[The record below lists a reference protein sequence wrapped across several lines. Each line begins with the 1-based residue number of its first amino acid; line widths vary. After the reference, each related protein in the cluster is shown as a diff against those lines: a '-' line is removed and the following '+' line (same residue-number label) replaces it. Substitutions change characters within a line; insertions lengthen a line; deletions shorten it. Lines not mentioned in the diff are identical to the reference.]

1 MPQLLVDEYIEIT
14 NEYRKKYGPKTIIWM
29 QTGSFYEVYAWDEED
44 EQIKVSRN
52 ILQIRITTKKSG
64 NNRSCIMAGFPDH
77 SYKRFEK
84 RLLKE
89 NYTIVYVDQI
99 KRDPIER
106 GVTKI
111 SSPGCVFDSD
121 DDSKESILMSVLIE
135 IENDDYYGYYSIYD
149 SNRGE
154 IRILSIKNENEQT
167 IEHIFDNI
175 GDIISEN
182 RVNEVLINV
191 ISAENI
197 KIPET
202 NSKILFH
209 YKKITPPEQ
218 LLEALPQNEI
228 LSQYFKKY
236 LSIYENVIDSLEL
249 NKCLPHEIANLIYM
263 LDFLKDHEP
272 IFVKNLPRPIVD
284 GPNQSKYMEFYNHAL
299 QKLQVISNEGND
311 LLKFIDKT
319 LTVGGSKKLKYL
331 LKNPSNDIDE
341 LEQRYKSVDLF
352 LDNRKLLH
360 ETKTYLK
367 ICDLDRFYRRFAIG
381 KINVYNDIPRICNIN
396 ENINILINIFKSI
409 DNSIYW
415 LPNDTVIQNFKEY
428 CGDLIYTFS
437 IDNCKSSGNVFN
449 KDIVPELDDLYLKCE
464 SLNQELELIRTYL
477 CDLINEPI
485 YLKNT
490 DKDGFYFETTKKRG
504 NRIAT
509 QLKDKN
515 KFDLEISNST
525 SVSKISSN
533 NIKKISVELCDLQGQ
548 ILSLTQKKVS
558 EKVLFYYDTYF
569 ESSISVII
577 ESMAWLDVYYSYS
590 KLAIEWNYVKPTLVN
605 CENSFIES
613 KQLRHPIIEQLL
625 SVEKQAFIPNDIRI
639 GFKESY
645 LLYGV
650 NSVGKSSLLKSVGL
664 SVIMAQAGM
673 FVPASEYTLCPY
685 NKLIVRIGN
694 TDNLFEAHSSFICEI
709 REANQC
715 VANTNNRSLVLA
727 DEFCASTERE
737 SATQIVT
744 SMLLWLNEKKSSFIF
759 ATHLFELL
767 DAPLMDKVKICHL
780 KVRIESNSL
789 IFDRKLTAGPPNER
803 NYGTIVAQKIFKN
816 NKFLKMMNRCQTK
829 TSTRTD
835 SNRSRYNRGVLLSEC
850 AVCAYSPKNEMS
862 LPLDTHH
869 INMQC
874 LANRDGF
881 IGTFHKDV
889 VSNLVVLCKKCHIMA
904 HNGGLNIKC
913 WEQRDSGNVLNYEM
927 N

>member
-1 MPQLLVDEYIEIT
+1 MPQLLVDEYIELT
-14 NEYRKKYGPKTIIWM
+14 NEYRKKYGEKTIIWM
-29 QTGSFYEVYAWDEED
+29 QTGSFYEVYAWNEED
-44 EQIKVSRN
+44 EQIKVSQN

-64 NNRSCIMAGFPDH
+64 NNKSCLMAGFPDH

-99 KRDPIER
+99 KKDPIER

-135 IENDDYYGYYSIYD
+135 IEDNDFYGYYTIYD
-149 SNRGE
+149 SNIGE
-154 IRILSIKNENEQT
+154 IRMLSIKNEENQT
-167 IEHIFDNI
+167 IDHIFDNI

-182 RVNEVLINV
+182 RVNEVLL
-191 ISAENI
+191 NI
-197 KIPET
+197 VSEQYIKLPET

-209 YKKITPPEQ
+209 YNKIDKIDE
-218 LLEALPQNEI
+218 LLKPLLQNDI
-228 LSQYFKKY
+228 LSKYFKKY

-249 NKCLPHEIANLIYM
+249 SKCLPQEIVNLIYM

-272 IFVKNLPRPIVD
+272 IFVKNLQRPIVD
-284 GPNQSKYMEFYNHAL
+284 GPNQIKYMEFYNHAL

-311 LLKFIDKT
+311 LIKFIDKT
-319 LTVGGSKKLKYL
+319 LTYGGSKKLKYL
-331 LKNPSNDIDE
+331 LKNPSNNIEE
-341 LEQRYKSVDLF
+341 LKKRYKSVDLF
-352 LDNRKLLH
+352 VNNRQLLN

-367 ICDLDRFYRRFAIG
+367 ICDLHRFYRRFAIG
-381 KINVYNDIPRICNIN
+381 KINVYNDIPRIVNIN
-396 ENINILINIFKSI
+396 ENINILINIFKNV

-415 LPNDTVIQNFKEY
+415 LPNDKIIQNFKDY
-428 CGDLIYTFS
+428 CGDLIYTFC

-449 KDIVPELDDLYLKCE
+449 KDIVPELDDLYLKSE
-464 SLNQELELIRTYL
+464 SLNQELESIRTYL

-490 DKDGFYFETTKKRG
+490 DKDGFFFETTKKRG
-504 NRIAT
+504 TKIAK
-509 QLKDKN
+509 QLKENN

-525 SVSKISSN
+525 SVSKISSDGV
-533 NIKKISVELCDLQGQ
+533 KKISVQLCDLQTK
-548 ILSLTQKKVS
+548 IIDLTQKKVS

-569 ESSISVII
+569 ESSIATII

-590 KLAIEWNYVKPTLVN
+590 KSAIEWNYVKPNLVE
-605 CENSFIES
+605 CENSYIDA

-625 SVEKQAFIPNDIRI
+625 SIEKQAFIPNDIRI

-664 SVIMAQAGM
+664 SVIMAQSGM
-673 FVPASEYTLCPY
+673 FVPASDYKLCPY
-685 NKLIVRIGN
+685 DKLIVRIGN

-715 VANTNNRSLVLA
+715 VSNTNNRSLVLA

-759 ATHLFELL
+759 ATHLFELIE
-767 DAPLMDKVKICHL
+767 APIVNVKICHL
-780 KVRIESNSL
+780 KVRIESDSL
-789 IFDRKLTAGPPNER
+789 VFDRKLTSGPPTER
-803 NYGTIVAQKIFKN
+803 NYGILVAKKIFKN
-816 NKFLKMMNRCQTK
+816 NKFLKMMDRCQTK

-835 SNRSRYNRGVLLSEC
+835 INRSRYNRSVLLSEC
-850 AVCAYSPKNEMS
+850 AICAYSPTNEMS

-874 LANRDGF
+874 MANSDGF
-881 IGTFHKDV
+881 IGNYHKDI

-904 HNGGLNIKC
+904 HNGKLNIKC
-913 WEQRDSGNVLNYEM
+913 WEQRDCGNVLNYEIK
-927 N
+927 